1 MMGERVISEIE
12 RNYIISIA
20 DKGKRLD
27 NRGFE
32 DYREIKIET
41 DMIKKAEGSALV
53 TLGDT
58 KVLVGVKADIG
69 APFPDTPDKAVLTV
83 NAEFTAG
90 ASPLFEPGP
99 PDEGAIELARVVDR
113 GIRESESVDLEKL
126 CLIPGKKVWIIFVDV
141 YILDHGGN
149 LFDASELGAMASL
162 IVTKIPKAV
171 VDGDDIRLEN
181 ERQPLPLKT
190 TSVSV
195 TIAKLGKH
203 LLVDPSVDEENVMD
217 CRLTLA
223 TDDQGHIVAA
233 QKGGV
238 GTFTSQEILEA
249 AELTQKKAT
258 ELRTKLPKLED

>member
-1 MMGERVISEIE
+1 MGERIVSEIE
-12 RNYIISIA
+12 RNYIISIV

-27 NRGFE
+27 SRGFE

-41 DMIKKAEGSALV
+41 DIIKKAEGSALV

-69 APFPDTPDKAVLTV
+69 APFPDTPDRAVLTV

-126 CLIPGKKVWIIFVDV
+126 CLIPGKKVWVIFVDV
-141 YILDHGGN
+141 YVLDHGGN

-162 IVTKIPKAV
+162 IVTKIPMAIVEEDEIK
-171 VDGDDIRLEN
+171 LEK

-195 TIAKLGKH
+195 TFAKLGNH
-203 LLVDPSVDEENVMD
+203 LLVDPSVEEENVMD

-223 TDDQGHIVAA
+223 TDHQGHIVAV

-238 GTFTSQEILEA
+238 GTLSPQDILKA
-249 AELTQKKAT
+249 AEITKRKSA
-258 ELRTKLPKLED
+258 ELRDKLPKRED

>member
-1 MMGERVISEIE
+1 MGERIVSEIE
-12 RNYIISIA
+12 RNYIISIV

-27 NRGFE
+27 SRGFE
-32 DYREIKIET
+32 DYREIKVET
-41 DMIKKAEGSALV
+41 DIIKKAEGSALV

-69 APFPDTPDKAVLTV
+69 APFPDTPDRAVLTV

-113 GIRESESVDLEKL
+113 GIRESESVDLKKL
-126 CLIPGKKVWIIFVDV
+126 CLIPGKKVWVIFVDV

-149 LFDASELGAMASL
+149 LFDASELGAMSAL
-162 IVTKIPKAV
+162 MVTKIPKAV
-171 VDGDDIRLEN
+171 VEGDEVKLEN

-195 TIAKLGKH
+195 TLAKIGSH
-203 LLVDPSVDEENVMD
+203 LLVDPIVEEESVMD
-217 CRLTLA
+217 CRLTMA
-223 TDDQGHIVAA
+223 TDNEGHIVAV

-238 GTFTSQEILEA
+238 GTFTPQEILKA
-249 AELTQKKAT
+249 AELTQRKAT
-258 ELRTKLPKLED
+258 ELRGKLPKRED